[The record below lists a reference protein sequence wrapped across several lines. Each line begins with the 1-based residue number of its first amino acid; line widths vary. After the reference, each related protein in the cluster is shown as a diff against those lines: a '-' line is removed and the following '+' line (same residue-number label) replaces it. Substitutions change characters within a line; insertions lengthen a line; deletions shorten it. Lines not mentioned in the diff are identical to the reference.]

1 MREWEWGGLGSA
13 GARGTLEETQE
24 DLWQAIAPYTTPG
37 VPVLF
42 LFFSSLLLWLLR
54 CVVRCVLL
62 LWGPLLL
69 LLLRGALL
77 LLRSL

>member
-1 MREWEWGGLGSA
+1 MWEWGGLGSA

-24 DLWQAIAPYTTPG
+24 DLWQSIAPYTTPG